1 MKKLALFLLA
11 TLLLSCQSDK
21 ASNAQEDATR
31 NLIVQL
37 VCEDIG
43 SDDLQPFFG
52 VYAIINE
59 SKTKLREIT
68 AVCEAIPLESYADYE
83 IPGDALSAVGGWW
96 AGGGDYFYAAQAA
109 GKVTFYHATVD
120 EMQEAPIV
128 YQPIATFED
137 GRFSVRLPGD

>member
-21 ASNAQEDATR
+21 TSGEQKDNAEK
-31 NLIVQL
+31 LSVQL

-43 SDDLQPFFG
+43 SDDTQPYFG
-52 VYAIINE
+52 VYAIVNE
-59 SKTKLREIT
+59 SKTKIKEIT
-68 AVCEAIPLESYADYE
+68 AVCETIAPEAYAEHE
-83 IPGDALSAVGGWW
+83 IPSNALSAVGGWW

-120 EMQEAPIV
+120 EMQEDPIA

-137 GRFSVRLPGD
+137 GRFSVSLTQ